1 MILFFVFRM
10 LEKIE
15 SVGGAEV
22 NFIVFI
28 FIFNYKLYF
37 NCINY
42 FFLKWH
48 SEKKQKLED
57 KLIHVK
63 KICTKHFFLNHYEKL
78 IILNNNYYDFFR
90 ETFPTSNMRRRF
102 IACKTY
108 LSPHNSPLDGAF
120 K

>member
-1 MILFFVFRM
+1 M

-37 NCINY
+37 NSINN

-63 KICTKHFFLNHYEKL
+63 KKSVLSIFFS
-78 IILNNNYYDFFR
+78 IIMKN
-90 ETFPTSNMRRRF
+90 
-102 IACKTY
+102 
-108 LSPHNSPLDGAF
+108 
-120 K
+120 

>member
-1 MILFFVFRM
+1 M

-28 FIFNYKLYF
+28 CIFNYKLYF
-37 NCINY
+37 NSINY

-63 KICTKHFFLNHYEKL
+63 KKSVLSIFFS
-78 IILNNNYYDFFR
+78 IIMKN
-90 ETFPTSNMRRRF
+90 
-102 IACKTY
+102 
-108 LSPHNSPLDGAF
+108 
-120 K
+120 

>member
-1 MILFFVFRM
+1 M

-37 NCINY
+37 NSINY

-57 KLIHVK
+57 KLIHV
-63 KICTKHFFLNHYEKL
+63 
-78 IILNNNYYDFFR
+78 
-90 ETFPTSNMRRRF
+90 
-102 IACKTY
+102 
-108 LSPHNSPLDGAF
+108 
-120 K
+120 